1 MILLESKIRKISK
14 FLLNIII
21 IVMIFFVIKNIY
33 LKIDEFLKLKQEI
46 NYKNTLY
53 NNYKTESLKQKIE
66 LKSFF
71 DFLDKDLN
79 SYLIDFDYKYPL
91 SPNATVMIITEGNTE
106 IETVYDFNIISSFKL
121 NESQI
126 TFLNIRGD

>member
-14 FLLNIII
+14 ILLNIL
-21 IVMIFFVIKNIY
+21 IVMMLFFVIKNIY

>member
-53 NNYKTESLKQKIE
+53 NNYKAESLKQKIE